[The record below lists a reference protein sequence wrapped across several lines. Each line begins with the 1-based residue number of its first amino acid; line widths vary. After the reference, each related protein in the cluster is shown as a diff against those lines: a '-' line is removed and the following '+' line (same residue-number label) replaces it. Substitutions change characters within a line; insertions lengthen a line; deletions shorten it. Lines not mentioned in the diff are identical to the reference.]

1 MSKGTDETMT
11 TSIPKEE
18 IAGRI
23 EKLRSRLAAAGLDG
37 ALFHY
42 GVDIFYFT
50 GTRQNCVLWLPVTGT
65 PVLLARKS
73 FSRAR
78 QESLIEDVRPFPSSK
93 DLPQIFG
100 ENAGKIGLTYD
111 VLPVQHFNFYRSL
124 LPHREFQDLSA
135 INRDLRSVKSL
146 WELDQMR
153 MSGKLL
159 ADAFSRIPGL
169 LRPGMRE
176 LDLAAEFE
184 HLLRRAGIGGY
195 LRIRGFNQEI
205 TGIAVAGGN
214 AALAGCFD
222 GPITGRGH
230 WTAAPYGPSTD
241 MICEGQP
248 IMVDYGG
255 FYNGYIV
262 DMSRVFCFG
271 RMDPELEHAFSASLA
286 IQEWVRENLLPGRT
300 CEEIF
305 AGAARMAEDAG
316 ISANFMGHPG
326 EPAKF
331 VGHGVGLELDELP
344 ILAPKFKVP
353 LQAGNVIAVE
363 PKFLFPGKGAVGI
376 ENTFN
381 VTEKGGELLTA
392 LPDDIVCL

>member
-1 MSKGTDETMT
+1 MT
-11 TSIPKEE
+11 TAIPKEE
-18 IAGRI
+18 ITGRI
-23 EKLRSRLAAAGLDG
+23 EKLRTRLVAEGLDG

-42 GVDIFYFT
+42 AVDIYYFT
-50 GTRQNCVLWLPVTGT
+50 GTRQNCVLWLPTEGK

-73 FSRAR
+73 FLRAQ
-78 QESLIEDVRPFPSSK
+78 QESFIEDVRPFPSSK
-93 DLPQIFG
+93 DLPQVFG
-100 ENAGKIGLTYD
+100 EKARKIGLTCD
-111 VLPVQHFNFYRSL
+111 VLPVQHFTFYRNL
-124 LPHREFQDLSA
+124 LPHREFHDISS
-135 INRDLRSVKSL
+135 INRDLRSVKSP

-176 LDLAAEFE
+176 LDLAAAFE
-184 HLLRRAGIGGY
+184 HLLRREGIGGY

-205 TGIAVAGGN
+205 TGIAVAGRN

-222 GPITGRGH
+222 GPVTGKGQ

-241 MICEGQP
+241 MIMEGQP
-248 IMVDYGG
+248 ILVDYGG
-255 FYNGYIV
+255 FYNGYIA
-262 DMSRVFCFG
+262 DMTRVFCFG
-271 RMDPELEHAFSASLA
+271 KLDPELEHAFRASLA
-286 IQEWVRENLLPGRT
+286 IQEWVRGNLVPGRT

-305 AGAARMAEDAG
+305 AGAARMAEESG
-316 ISANFMGHPG
+316 IAANFMGHPG
-326 EPAKF
+326 ETAKF

-344 ILAPKFKVP
+344 ILAPRFKAP
-353 LQAGNVIAVE
+353 LQTGNVIAVE
-363 PKFLFPGKGAVGI
+363 PKFLFPGKGAAGI